1 MFTKS
6 RIKKKTL
13 ISIFFIFCRII
24 EFCMLFQMVPGRK
37 LPLRS
42 KYGKRAW
49 SLKLTSLTTLLIKAP
64 KVAEINDFN
73 DLFGRIFSFTSNKA
87 ESYDDCLQVRLNGRF
102 KLTSPQVSL
111 GDQLMTLVWLI
122 CSKKILRSPE

>member
-1 MFTKS
+1 
-6 RIKKKTL
+6 
-13 ISIFFIFCRII
+13 
-24 EFCMLFQMVPGRK
+24 MLFQMVSGRK

-122 CSKKILRSPE
+122 CSKKILRSP